1 MEREVFEGA
10 KLVPDQEK
18 VMGAEEAG
26 REVVTVK
33 VISEQERCCEVGE
46 QQVEEALV
54 IQLEGPMLE
63 LHLEAVASVAGLRN
77 QSHSHYPGDWEC
89 WEMCCDYPG
98 QCP

>member
-46 QQVEEALV
+46 Q
-54 IQLEGPMLE
+54 
-63 LHLEAVASVAGLRN
+63 
-77 QSHSHYPGDWEC
+77 
-89 WEMCCDYPG
+89 
-98 QCP
+98 